1 MGRRSGLRPRG
12 GGDDDSSNE
21 ASSKGMYHNPNYYKR
36 IIFIRS

>member
-21 ASSKGMYHNPNYYKR
+21 ASSKGMYQN
-36 IIFIRS
+36 F